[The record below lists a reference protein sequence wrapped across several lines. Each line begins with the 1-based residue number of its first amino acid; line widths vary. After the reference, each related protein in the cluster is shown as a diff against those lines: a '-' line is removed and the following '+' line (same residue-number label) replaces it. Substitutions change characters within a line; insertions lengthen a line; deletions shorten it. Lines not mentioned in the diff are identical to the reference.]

1 MTAPSSHRAQSN
13 RSKISDQGWA
23 LLHDVAADCPALDTA
38 ATMVNAVHALR
49 FMSASAQLRELKG
62 LRALCHTTSASNDEG
77 ATSHRAS
84 TIVTLASVL
93 DLHLASLVQLLRFD
107 AATRERSMASTT
119 STTNQPPA
127 PLMPAPHSLA
137 FAASSTASS
146 PVPMATVYSVVV
158 NGLELLASLLQEG
171 NFSAHE
177 PGCAAVQRMVLR
189 TLSQLRSVRL
199 NEPPPNA
206 ATLTVT
212 PQVGA
217 NPCRVSSTQMQFDD
231 ERTSLLR
238 AAMHALHWS
247 KPVLK
252 HSACFDT
259 LVGLLF
265 HDSST
270 VRRELYAL
278 LQDGMSIACGWL
290 PET

>member
-1 MTAPSSHRAQSN
+1 MEESSTPTFASALRVTWNHKWLPKHQGETTQPSPLPQTLTRIVTAPSSHRAQSN

-23 LLHDVAADCPALDTA
+23 LLHDVAASCPALDTA
-38 ATMVNAVHALR
+38 STMVNAVHALR

-62 LRALCHTTSASNDEG
+62 LRALCHTTSASNDD
-77 ATSHRAS
+77 ATAHRAS
-84 TIVTLASVL
+84 TVITLASLL

-119 STTNQPPA
+119 STNQPPA
-127 PLMPAPHSLA
+127 PLMPAPPSLA

-199 NEPPPNA
+199 NKPPA
-206 ATLTVT
+206 
-212 PQVGA
+212 
-217 NPCRVSSTQMQFDD
+217 
-231 ERTSLLR
+231 
-238 AAMHALHWS
+238 
-247 KPVLK
+247 
-252 HSACFDT
+252 
-259 LVGLLF
+259 
-265 HDSST
+265 
-270 VRRELYAL
+270 
-278 LQDGMSIACGWL
+278 
-290 PET
+290 